1 MEKEKEKEKEKEEQV
16 GSPRGEGAGWRRGA
30 TRLTAQTPS
39 VPSPCSCSPCRL
51 QLARAGGR
59 AGRGFRRAGMAPWRS
74 RAEREAAAPAEK
86 PTRALPLGLRRSRS
100 ARDPPRAPPP
110 SSTRSAKK
118 RGRSCPSS
126 HYRGGP
132 PHYSCPG
139 CRGKRR
145 KDDPRHARDHTCRLG
160 ASTSRAKPKRCR
172 GKKRRKGDPRRAR
185 GRTCRLGASASR
197 AKPKRCRGNPV
208 EEGFAAFI
216 GFASETR
223 EQHLRRHGGG
233 LRSCARCNYYLQG
246 PAWIAT
252 YGSCAAPSGPR
263 RREVW
268 LAERPAQLGGTWALG
283 CKFCAAFEY
292 KQWAGE
298 SDRDPSTRRR
308 RGPWG
313 AFEVRHRSLQA
324 SHIRAH
330 ECAWGHK
337 IAESSFFR
345 PDAPAR
351 IMLQATADDDRLLS
365 GSVPQPQDW
374 LRAWRMSRDPRSW
387 QAAEHDD
394 ITSNFICKIRSMP
407 VQRKGWKKLC
417 VTMAEVLRD
426 RKRKALK
433 EATTI
438 SIAFDDKNSRKL
450 LMFKCDTPGTPSRS
464 CLDADPTLLP
474 YGARL
479 AMIGCMAPDLP
490 GMSEYDDD
498 YARRTAGQV
507 VKLFAKLCCP
517 GRGPLDGDLFLE
529 SVLQKVRFICVDGAL
544 LKTAAYLRQERMR
557 SVILITRDPAHVIR
571 TSTSKPLQNAEHF
584 DEQYSRLFK
593 GRHAVVKDFMY
604 SHLWQDQLQA
614 CQKEILDNGERLG
627 GDIKSVLRNM
637 AFVAP
642 RFESEATPRRRY
654 VCLLRA
660 IAHVLMVKAYDH
672 RTKHAERKRY
682 QDELKCMEKRS
693 DAVMAGLSGDYGE
706 ACVEFLRVFDV
717 DDPDIARMYPEKI
730 GFTVFMQQM
739 FQHGRVLSQSEDG
752 EGENAHTKGNV
763 GCRKTLTQIAFE
775 QVQSEYTVRSGDHE
789 HTLWRSSGGVQFIDE
804 CKAQLNSLGHAV
816 DDLKDRLDAEFT
828 HDDLQSAFVA
838 FDLHAWH
845 RAWKR
850 REKRD
855 VKTSMLDDRT
865 LTLKELGAAFKK
877 VFKALH
883 PGFGEGEEEE
893 GAKEQAEVLQQQ
905 WGTLVKE
912 ALLERRRM
920 RTMPRRAPSERVRTA
935 AWNTE
940 DPDPMD
946 NRIVWRVL
954 LDDGTVP
961 ERFQPVVRAYLAC
974 LYSTGSVERGLGRDK
989 LAVVEPHVGSSRPS
1003 PEIEEENSKCLELHR
1018 EGPRRE
1024 EDLFVRRDDEFDI
1037 LLLNDFSR
1045 ACASLWLETRGRR
1058 FGANSKARKDKGGA
1072 AVRERKHTDAALRR
1086 GVRERYAQIARE
1098 ANTHHNAPSS
1108 LAADATQR
1116 TIFGETRR
1124 KLMLAARLTVG
1135 DDSKPSKGTKRYRE
1149 DTEKKASEKSHAKD
1163 AEGVYAG
1170 WSAGRVIMR
1179 VGGAMAVTAR
1189 DRNGARHAATARR
1202 WMQKN
1207 TVRAAKKQTVGT
1219 ASRGQAPRRRSAAA
1233 AREPA
1238 RPARKGERRRYR
1250 YSDPRQANPP
1260 PPPPPGPGR
1269 RRRIGVY
1276 RPRLR
1281 QEGACPDPRRR
1292 IGLAWIAVFRW
1303 RPSTAGGALRP
1314 SGPGNRPWRR
1324 CAAVCTSSP

>member
-1 MEKEKEKEKEKEEQV
+1 M
-16 GSPRGEGAGWRRGA
+16 
-30 TRLTAQTPS
+30 
-39 VPSPCSCSPCRL
+39 
-51 QLARAGGR
+51 
-59 AGRGFRRAGMAPWRS
+59 
-74 RAEREAAAPAEK
+74 
-86 PTRALPLGLRRSRS
+86 
-100 ARDPPRAPPP
+100 
-110 SSTRSAKK
+110 
-118 RGRSCPSS
+118 
-126 HYRGGP
+126 
-132 PHYSCPG
+132 
-139 CRGKRR
+139 
-145 KDDPRHARDHTCRLG
+145 
-160 ASTSRAKPKRCR
+160 
-172 GKKRRKGDPRRAR
+172 
-185 GRTCRLGASASR
+185 
-197 AKPKRCRGNPV
+197 
-208 EEGFAAFI
+208 
-216 GFASETR
+216 
-223 EQHLRRHGGG
+223 
-233 LRSCARCNYYLQG
+233 
-246 PAWIAT
+246 
-252 YGSCAAPSGPR
+252 
-263 RREVW
+263 
-268 LAERPAQLGGTWALG
+268 
-283 CKFCAAFEY
+283 
-292 KQWAGE
+292 
-298 SDRDPSTRRR
+298 
-308 RGPWG
+308 
-313 AFEVRHRSLQA
+313 RHRSLQA

-330 ECAWGHK
+330 ECALGHK

-479 AMIGCMAPDLP
+479 AMIGCMPPDLP

-507 VKLFAKLCCP
+507 VKLFEKLCCP

-544 LKTAAYLRQERMR
+544 LKTAAYLRQVRMR
-557 SVILITRDPAHVIR
+557 NVILITRDPAHVIR
-571 TSTSKPLQNAEHF
+571 TSTSKPLQYAEHF
-584 DEQYSRLFK
+584 DVQCTRLFK

-614 CQKEILDNGERLG
+614 CQKEILDKGESLG

-660 IAHVLMVKAYDH
+660 IAQVLMVKAHDP
-672 RTKHAERKRY
+672 RTKNAERKRY
-682 QDELKCMEKRS
+682 QDELVCMEKRS

-730 GFTVFMQQM
+730 GFTVFMEQL
-739 FQHGRVLSQSEDG
+739 FQHGRVFSQNDDD

-775 QVQSEYTVRSGDHE
+775 QVQSEYTVRYGDHE
-789 HTLWRSSGGVQFIDE
+789 HTLWKSNGVKFIDE
-804 CKAQLNSLGHAV
+804 CKAQLHSLGEAV
-816 DDLKDRLDAEFT
+816 DDLKERLDSEFT
-828 HDDLQSAFVA
+828 RDDLQSAFVA
-838 FDLHAWH
+838 FDLDAWH
-845 RAWKR
+845 RAR
-850 REKRD
+850 TRSNSLA
-855 VKTSMLDDRT
+855 VQTSMLDDRT
-865 LTLKELGAAFKK
+865 LTLNELGAAFKK

-883 PGFGEGEEEE
+883 PGFGKGEEEG
-893 GAKEQAEVLQQQ
+893 GADEQAEVQQQ
-905 WGTLVKE
+905 WASLVRK
-912 ALLERRRM
+912 ALLERSRL

-946 NRIVWRVL
+946 NRIVWRAL
-954 LDDGTVP
+954 LDDGNVP

-989 LAVVEPHVGSSRPS
+989 AVVVEPHVGSSRPS
-1003 PEIEEENSKCLELHR
+1003 PEIDEENSKCLELHR

-1024 EDLFVRRDDEFDI
+1024 EDLFVRHDDEFDI

-1058 FGANSKARKDKGGA
+1058 FGATTKAREDKGGA
-1072 AVRERKHTDAALRR
+1072 AVREKKHTDAALRR

-1098 ANTHHNAPSS
+1098 ANAHQNAPSS
-1108 LAADATQR
+1108 RAADATQL
-1116 TIFGETRR
+1116 TVVGETRR
-1124 KLMLAARLTVG
+1124 DLMRGARLTVG
-1135 DDSKPSKGTKRYRE
+1135 EGSASKGAKRYRE
-1149 DTEKKASEKSHAKD
+1149 DTGKK
-1163 AEGVYAG
+1163 
-1170 WSAGRVIMR
+1170 SARNRKPNMRKESTLVGRQ
-1179 VGGAMAVTAR
+1179 GG
-1189 DRNGARHAATARR
+1189 
-1202 WMQKN
+1202 
-1207 TVRAAKKQTVGT
+1207 
-1219 ASRGQAPRRRSAAA
+1219 
-1233 AREPA
+1233 
-1238 RPARKGERRRYR
+1238 
-1250 YSDPRQANPP
+1250 
-1260 PPPPPGPGR
+1260 
-1269 RRRIGVY
+1269 
-1276 RPRLR
+1276 
-1281 QEGACPDPRRR
+1281 
-1292 IGLAWIAVFRW
+1292 
-1303 RPSTAGGALRP
+1303 
-1314 SGPGNRPWRR
+1314 
-1324 CAAVCTSSP
+1324 